1 MENNLYNDLNTYYS
15 QSQKEQSARN
25 NLERITKQII
35 EAPQEQRD
43 VLRAEYE
50 KAIDDYV
57 SITQKPENTQQAAEN
72 LKSLTPEEVSKRLN
86 SKGTTAKISDT
97 AANGTTAKTSNTA
110 AKGDI
115 SKTIANNVSSAVARH
130 TADIVSGVS
139 KLGQAEDTD
148 EAKYLRNQAQELRN
162 QAQVEEKNAQKS
174 MQIANR
180 NVRATADTDATANA
194 TRQNAMTVANRGNV
208 SAGAAALA
216 RTVGTNADYNSA
228 RSRSDAQ
235 RAEGIKNT
243 REAFGAQQ
251 SAIQKEQEAS
261 TANRQA
267 KDVNNYNRAIYN
279 LSNAVGRQQQDTS
292 SAEADDV
299 AEEQP
304 RPQQEQVS
312 EQENVKTG
320 SGSMHSILNYIT
332 YGNDESSKHYNGS
345 ALDDTAKGLLQSIGK
360 PAPIT
365 QDEIA
370 KVTNNP
376 NANFDNISQEQLQK
390 VVETVRPDF
399 WKRYKDANPGNRFKD
414 DGTQLNVGDEGLTNE
429 NIINTLTSFK
439 Y

>member
-1 MENNLYNDLNTYYS
+1 MENNLYSDLNTYYS

-86 SKGTTAKISDT
+86 STGTTAKISS
-97 AANGTTAKTSNTA
+97 ATT
-110 AKGDI
+110 KGDI
-115 SKTIANNVSSAVARH
+115 NKAIADNVSSAIANR

-228 RSRSDAQ
+228 RSRSDTQ

-261 TANRQA
+261 AANRQA

-299 AEEQP
+299 SEEQP
-304 RPQQEQVS
+304 RPQQES
-312 EQENVKTG
+312 EQENIKTG
-320 SGSMHSILNYIT
+320 SGSMHSILNYVT
-332 YGNDESSKHYNGS
+332 HGNDPSSEYYNGA
-345 ALDDTAKGLLQSIGK
+345 ALDDNAKGLLRSIGN
-360 PAPIT
+360 PVPIT
-365 QDEIA
+365 QEEIIR
-370 KVTNNP
+370 VTNNP
-376 NANFDNISQEQLQK
+376 NANFDNISEGQLQK
-390 VVETVRPDF
+390 VIETVRPDL
-399 WKRYKDANPGNRFKD
+399 WRMYKDANPGNRFKD